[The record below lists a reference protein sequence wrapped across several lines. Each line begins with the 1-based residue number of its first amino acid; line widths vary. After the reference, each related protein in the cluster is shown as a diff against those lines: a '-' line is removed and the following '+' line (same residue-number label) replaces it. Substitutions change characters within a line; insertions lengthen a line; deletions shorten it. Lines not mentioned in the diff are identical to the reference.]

1 MLPLA
6 YTESVELKEHLHRID
21 ALRQQILCVPLSS
34 KMELKARWDAKTTCI
49 YSSLALSHNLLSR
62 GQVAK
67 ILANQT
73 RHIPAEYRDVLSYE
87 RALDYIQEIWAAS
100 PKPIGISTVHTLADM
115 VLGQSPDAVGRAIT
129 AVEPSI
135 RTLLEYLENQTDHPV
150 IQAGIALCLLSTGAA
165 IPSDSGVVARLMGTT
180 FLAKYGYDIRGLLTI
195 EKHWLMNESSY
206 SIALNS
212 LKQQGNLNHWLLF
225 YVSTMEANLR
235 ERFEDLS
242 NFKIHQDFS
251 SEFWE
256 LNDRQKG
263 ILTHLSDPTSS
274 ITNRK
279 VQQLFAVSQITAS
292 RDLAKLNTLGLIF
305 PHGAGR
311 SITYTRT

>member
-6 YTESVELKEHLHRID
+6 YTESVELKEHLHSID
-21 ALRQQILCVPLSS
+21 ALRQQILCVPLSP

-73 RHIPAEYRDVLSYE
+73 RHIPAEYKDVITYE
-87 RALDYIQEIWAAS
+87 KALDYIQEAWAAS
-100 PKPIGISTVHTLADM
+100 AKPITISTVRTLAQM
-115 VLGQSPDAVGRAIT
+115 TLGIPNETLERAIT
-129 AVEPSI
+129 TVEPSI
-135 RTLLEYLENQTDHPV
+135 HTLLDYLENQADHPV
-150 IQAGIALCLLSTGAA
+150 LQAGIALCLLSTNAA
-165 IPSDSGVVARLMGTT
+165 IPSDSGIVARLTASA

-206 SIALNS
+206 SIALSS

-225 YVSTMEANLR
+225 YVSTMEANLH

-242 NFKIHQDFS
+242 NFKIHQDFAS
-251 SEFWE
+251 GFWE

-263 ILTHLSDPTSS
+263 VLTHLSDPTSS

-279 VQQLFAVSQITAS
+279 VQQLFNVSQITAS

-305 PHGAGR
+305 PHGKGR

>member
-21 ALRQQILCVPLSS
+21 ALRQQILCIPLSP

-49 YSSLALSHNLLSR
+49 YSSLALSHSLISR

-67 ILANQT
+67 ILASQA
-73 RHIPAEYRDVLSYE
+73 RHIPAEHRDVLTYG
-87 RALDYIQEIWAAS
+87 RALDYIQETWSAS
-100 PKPIGISTVHTLADM
+100 PKPITVSTIHTLAEIA
-115 VLGQSPDAVGRAIT
+115 LGLPGDTIERSVS
-129 AVEPSI
+129 AVESSI

-150 IQAGIALCLLSTGAA
+150 LQAGIALCILSTSAA
-165 IPSDSGVVARLMGTT
+165 IPSDSGIVARLTAT
-180 FLAKYGYDIRGLLTI
+180 AFLAKYGYDIRGLLTV
-195 EKHWLMNESSY
+195 EKHWLTNESSY
-206 SIALNS
+206 TIALTS
-212 LKQQGNLNHWLLF
+212 LREQGNLNHWLLF
-225 YVSTMEANLR
+225 YVSTMEANFH

-242 NFKIHQDFS
+242 NVKIHQDFPS
-251 SEFWE
+251 DFWE

-274 ITNRK
+274 ITNRR
-279 VQQLFAVSQITAS
+279 VQQLFDVSQITAS

-305 PHGAGR
+305 PHGRGR

>member
-1 MLPLA
+1 M
-6 YTESVELKEHLHRID
+6 
-21 ALRQQILCVPLSS
+21 
-34 KMELKARWDAKTTCI
+34 KARWDAKTTCI
-49 YSSLALSHNLLSR
+49 YSSLALSHTLLSR

-73 RHIPAEYRDVLSYE
+73 RHIPTEYKDVLSYE
-87 RALDYIQEIWAAS
+87 KALDYIQEVWAAS
-100 PKPIGISTVHTLADM
+100 TKPITVLTVRTLAEM
-115 VLGQSPDAVGRAIT
+115 VLGQPPEAVERAVN

-165 IPSDSGVVARLMGTT
+165 IPSDSGIVARLTANA
-180 FLAKYGYDIRGLLTI
+180 FLAKYGYDIRGFLTV

-206 SIALNS
+206 SIALTS
-212 LKQQGNLNHWLLF
+212 LQKQGNLNHWLLF
-225 YVSTMEANLR
+225 YVSTIEANLQ
-235 ERFEDLS
+235 ERYEDIS
-242 NFKIHQDFS
+242 NTQVHQDFS
-251 SEFWE
+251 AQFWE
-256 LNDRQKG
+256 LNERQKG
-263 ILTHLSDPTSS
+263 ILTHLSDPASS

-279 VQQLFAVSQITAS
+279 VQQLFDVSQITAS

-305 PHGAGR
+305 PHGRGR